1 MKLTKRRDR
10 KAGGVYRS
18 WEAEGGKGKVLLSE
32 HSLRKRCSLAVNLQA
47 STARAGREVT
57 SHMSH

>member
-18 WEAEGGKGKVLLSE
+18 WEAEGGKGDVLLSE
-32 HSLRKRCSLAVNLQA
+32 RSFRKRYNLVVNLQA
-47 STARAGREVT
+47 STARAGP
-57 SHMSH
+57 